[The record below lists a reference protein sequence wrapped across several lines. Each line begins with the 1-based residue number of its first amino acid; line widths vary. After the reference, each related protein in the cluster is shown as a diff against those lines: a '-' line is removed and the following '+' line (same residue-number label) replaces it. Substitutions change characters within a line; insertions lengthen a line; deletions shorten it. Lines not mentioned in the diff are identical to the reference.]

1 MSLKSA
7 VIGFQYSER
16 IKSELIIAA
25 KLLEE
30 MTILKEDELTG
41 ALKLM
46 NLFYDALLVE
56 VGIARNATNSD
67 RFSKAENAILQAV
80 DSTSLHEFSDAER
93 RLSEAISE
101 TTTYGQEVTQV
112 LVENGIF

>member
-46 NLFYDALLVE
+46 NL
-56 VGIARNATNSD
+56 
-67 RFSKAENAILQAV
+67 
-80 DSTSLHEFSDAER
+80 
-93 RLSEAISE
+93 
-101 TTTYGQEVTQV
+101 
-112 LVENGIF
+112 